1 MKVAALDLGTNT
13 FLCLIA
19 EVVGEQVTKIYDD
32 QVRVVRLGQE
42 VQKTKRFHPEALMRA
57 HQALTDFSQ
66 IIKEQ
71 KPEKVLAMATS
82 ASRDVENADELFKI
96 GRDLG
101 IPIQIIPGSREAEI
115 TFQGAVSSF
124 NDQNK
129 RLIVD
134 VGGGSTELIVGQGKK
149 MRAGKSVNLGCV
161 RLTEKFGLQ
170 TPLAKRKLTELILEV
185 RAGLDPVIEELLSDF
200 NGVDEI
206 LAVAGTPTEIARI
219 ELGAFIAEKIDGF
232 ILTEKK
238 LRDWLE
244 IFQNHSAA
252 ELTAKYS
259 VNPGR
264 ADVILS
270 GTVLLLETL
279 RACRKTEMKVST
291 RGVRFGVALEMVG
304 K

>member
-19 EVVGEQVTKIYDD
+19 EVKDGQVTKIYDD
-32 QVRVVRLGQE
+32 QVRVVRLGQD
-42 VQKTKRFHPEALMRA
+42 VQKTKRFHPEALVRA
-57 HQALTDFSQ
+57 QAALSEFSKLIQKHQ
-66 IIKEQ
+66 
-71 KPEKVLAMATS
+71 PEKVLAMATS
-82 ASRDVENADELFKI
+82 ASRDVENGEDLFQM

-101 IPIQIIPGSREAEI
+101 IPIQIIPGAREAEI
-115 TFQGAVSSF
+115 TFQGAVSAF
-124 NDQNK
+124 HDQKK

-134 VGGGSTELIVGQGKK
+134 VGGGSTEFIVGQGKK
-149 MRAGKSVNLGCV
+149 MTAGQSVNLGCV

-170 TPLAKRKLTELILEV
+170 TPITKGKLTELTLEI
-185 RAGLDPVIEELLSDF
+185 RAELDAVVKNLVHQAS
-200 NGVDEI
+200 GVDEV

-219 ELGAFIAEKIDGF
+219 ELGEFIAEKIDGF
-232 ILTEKK
+232 ILTEQK
-238 LRDWLE
+238 LQHWLE

-252 ELTAKYS
+252 ELTSKFG

-279 RACRKTEMKVST
+279 RACAKTQMLVST
-291 RGVRFGVALEMVG
+291 RGVRFGVALEMAE